1 MRPRKELSDPNAERI
16 IKILEYGA
24 ILQLFSSNWSPL
36 RYEDFIGDQ
45 NIKTRT
51 YNKKKKK

>member
-1 MRPRKELSDPNAERI
+1 MRPRKQLTDPNAERI
-16 IKILEYGA
+16 IRILEYGA

-36 RYEDFIGDQ
+36 RYEDFMKDDG
-45 NIKTRT
+45 IKRRT

>member
-1 MRPRKELSDPNAERI
+1 MRLRKELSDPNAERI

-36 RYEDFIGDQ
+36 RYEDFMGDQ

>member
-1 MRPRKELSDPNAERI
+1 MRPRKQLTDPNAERI
-16 IKILEYGA
+16 IRILEYGA

-36 RYEDFIGDQ
+36 RFEDFMKDDG
-45 NIKTRT
+45 IKRRT